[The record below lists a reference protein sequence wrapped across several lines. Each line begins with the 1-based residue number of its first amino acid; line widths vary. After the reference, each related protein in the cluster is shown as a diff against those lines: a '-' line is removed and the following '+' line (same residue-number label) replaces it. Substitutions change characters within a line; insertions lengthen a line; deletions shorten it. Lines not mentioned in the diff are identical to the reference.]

1 MGTEFISIVLVIIF
15 FLSLVALVRSVRI
28 VNQYEKGLVIRFGKY
43 QRTVGSGI
51 NILVPFVESIL
62 TVDMRERVLNV
73 DPQNVI
79 TKDNVAVVVDAVVYY
94 KVVDPVKAEF
104 EIQNFAYAATTL
116 AQTNMRNIV
125 GELAL
130 DETLISRDV
139 INNNLR
145 TVLDE
150 ATNPWGVK
158 ITRVEVQ
165 KIQPPKDIE
174 DAMSKQMKA
183 EREKRAE
190 ILTAEGYKTSQIL
203 RAEGDKESAILKS
216 EGQAQAVERVAEAAE
231 KSLTTR
237 ALELRRIEMLEKTLE
252 NNTKYIIPSSSNLIN
267 ILDLE
272 GKGVIK

>member
-1 MGTEFISIVLVIIF
+1 MEFVTVVLIIIF
-15 FLSLVALVRSVRI
+15 FLSLTALVRSVRI

-43 QRTVGSGI
+43 QKTIGSGI

-73 DPQNVI
+73 DTQNVI

-150 ATNPWGVK
+150 ATNPW
-158 ITRVEVQ
+158 
-165 KIQPPKDIE
+165 
-174 DAMSKQMKA
+174 
-183 EREKRAE
+183 
-190 ILTAEGYKTSQIL
+190 
-203 RAEGDKESAILKS
+203 
-216 EGQAQAVERVAEAAE
+216 
-231 KSLTTR
+231 
-237 ALELRRIEMLEKTLE
+237 
-252 NNTKYIIPSSSNLIN
+252 
-267 ILDLE
+267 
-272 GKGVIK
+272 

>member
-1 MGTEFISIVLVIIF
+1 MGFVSAILIIIF
-15 FLSLVALVRSVRI
+15 FLALTALIRSVRI
-28 VNQYEKGLVIRFGKY
+28 VNQYEKGLVMRFGKY

-62 TVDMRERVLNV
+62 AVDMRERVLNV

-79 TKDNVAVVVDAVVYY
+79 TKDNVAVIVDAVVYY

-130 DETLISRDV
+130 DETLISRDI

-231 KSLTTR
+231 KFLTPR
-237 ALELRRIEMLEKTLE
+237 ALELRKIEMLEKTLQ
-252 NNTKYIIPSSSNLIN
+252 NNTKYIIPSGSNLIN

-272 GKGVIK
+272 GKGIVK

>member
-1 MGTEFISIVLVIIF
+1 MGFVSAILIIIF
-15 FLSLVALVRSVRI
+15 FLALTALIRSVRI
-28 VNQYEKGLVIRFGKY
+28 VNQYEKGLVMRFGKY

-62 TVDMRERVLNV
+62 AVDMREKVLNV

-79 TKDNVAVVVDAVVYY
+79 TKDNVAVIVDAVVYY

-130 DETLISRDV
+130 DETLISRDI

-231 KSLTTR
+231 KFLTPR
-237 ALELRRIEMLEKTLE
+237 ALELRKIEMLEKTLQ
-252 NNTKYIIPSSSNLIN
+252 NNTKYIIPSGSNLIN

-272 GKGVIK
+272 GKGIVK

>member
-1 MGTEFISIVLVIIF
+1 MGFVPVILIIIF
-15 FLSLVALVRSVRI
+15 FLALTALVRSVRI
-28 VNQYEKGLVIRFGKY
+28 INQYEKGLVMRFGKY

-62 TVDMRERVLNV
+62 AVDMRERVLNV
-73 DPQNVI
+73 DPQDVI
-79 TKDNVAVVVDAVVYY
+79 TKDNVAVIVDAVVYY
-94 KVVDPVKAEF
+94 KVIDPVKAEF

-130 DETLISRDV
+130 DETLISRDI

-145 TVLDE
+145 GVLDE

-203 RAEGDKESAILKS
+203 RAQGDKESAILKS

-231 KSLTTR
+231 KFLTPR
-237 ALELRRIEMLEKTLE
+237 ALELRKIEMLEKALQ
-252 NNTKYIIPSSSNLIN
+252 NNTKYIIPSNSNLLN

-272 GKGVIK
+272 GTGIVK

>member
-1 MGTEFISIVLVIIF
+1 MEFISVVLLIIF
-15 FLSLVALVRSVRI
+15 ILYLTALVRSVRI
-28 VNQYEKGLVIRFGKY
+28 VNQYEKGLVVRFGRY

-51 NILVPFVESIL
+51 NILVPFVESII

-130 DETLISRDV
+130 DETLISRDI
-139 INNNLR
+139 INTNLR

-174 DAMSKQMKA
+174 EAMSKQMKA

-203 RAEGDKESAILKS
+203 RAEGDKEAAILKA

-237 ALELRRIEMLEKTLE
+237 ALELRKIEMLEKTLQ
-252 NNTKYIIPSSSNLIN
+252 NNTKYIVPTSSNLIN
-267 ILDLE
+267 LLDLE
-272 GKGVIK
+272 GKGVVK

>member
-1 MGTEFISIVLVIIF
+1 MEFVSVVLIIIF
-15 FLSLVALVRSVRI
+15 FLSLTALVRSVRI

-51 NILVPFVESIL
+51 NILVPFIESIV

-79 TKDNVAVVVDAVVYY
+79 TKDNVAVIVDAVVYY

-145 TVLDE
+145 AVLDE

-203 RAEGDKESAILKS
+203 RAEGDKESAILKA

-231 KSLTTR
+231 KFLTER

-252 NNTKYIIPSSSNLIN
+252 NNTKYIIPSSSNLLN

-272 GKGVIK
+272 GKKVIK

>member
-1 MGTEFISIVLVIIF
+1 MGFVSVVLIIIF
-15 FLSLVALVRSVRI
+15 FLSLTALVRSVRI

-62 TVDMRERVLNV
+62 AVDMRERVLNV

-130 DETLISRDV
+130 DETLISRDI

-174 DAMSKQMKA
+174 EAMSKQMKA

-231 KSLTTR
+231 KFLTPR
-237 ALELRRIEMLEKTLE
+237 ALELRKIEMLEKTLE
-252 NNTKYIIPSSSNLIN
+252 KNTKYIIPSGSSLIN

-272 GKGVIK
+272 GSGVVK

>member
-1 MGTEFISIVLVIIF
+1 MEFVSVVLIIIF
-15 FLSLVALVRSVRI
+15 FLALTALVRSVRI

-79 TKDNVAVVVDAVVYY
+79 TKDNVAVIVDAVVYY

-145 TVLDE
+145 AVLDE

-203 RAEGDKESAILKS
+203 RAEGDKESAILKA

-231 KSLTTR
+231 KFLTDR

-252 NNTKYIIPSSSNLIN
+252 NNTKYIIPSSSNLLN

-272 GKGVIK
+272 GKNIIK

>member
-1 MGTEFISIVLVIIF
+1 MEFISVVLIIIF
-15 FLSLVALVRSVRI
+15 FLALTALVRSVRI
-28 VNQYEKGLVIRFGKY
+28 VNQYEKGLVVRFGKY

-51 NILVPFVESIL
+51 NILVPFIESIL

-139 INNNLR
+139 INTNLR

-203 RAEGDKESAILKS
+203 RAEGDKESEILKA

-237 ALELRRIEMLEKTLE
+237 ALELRKIEMLEKTLE
-252 NNTKYIIPSSSNLIN
+252 SNTKYIIPTGSSLIN
-267 ILDLE
+267 ILDLD
-272 GKGVIK
+272 GKGVVK

>member
-1 MGTEFISIVLVIIF
+1 MEFVTVVLIIIF
-15 FLSLVALVRSVRI
+15 FLSLTALVRSVRI

-43 QRTVGSGI
+43 QKTIGSGI

-73 DPQNVI
+73 DTQNVI

-203 RAEGDKESAILKS
+203 RAEGDKESAILKA
-216 EGQAQAVERVAEAAE
+216 EGQARAVERVAEAAE
-231 KSLTTR
+231 KFLTKR
-237 ALELRRIEMLEKTLE
+237 ALELRRIEMLEKTLQ

-272 GKGVIK
+272 GNGIIK

>member
-1 MGTEFISIVLVIIF
+1 MEFISVVLIIIF
-15 FLSLVALVRSVRI
+15 FLALTALVRSVRI
-28 VNQYEKGLVIRFGKY
+28 VNQYEKGLVVRFGKY

-51 NILVPFVESIL
+51 NILVPFIESIL

-139 INNNLR
+139 INTNLR

-203 RAEGDKESAILKS
+203 RAEGDKESEILKA

-237 ALELRRIEMLEKTLE
+237 ALELRKMEMLEKTLE
-252 NNTKYIIPSSSNLIN
+252 SNTKYIIPTGSSLIN
-267 ILDLE
+267 ILDLD
-272 GKGVIK
+272 GKGVVK

>member
-1 MGTEFISIVLVIIF
+1 MEFVSVVLIIIF
-15 FLSLVALVRSVRI
+15 FLSLTALVRSVRI

-203 RAEGDKESAILKS
+203 RAEGDKESAILKA
-216 EGQAQAVERVAEAAE
+216 EGQARAVERVAEAAE
-231 KSLTTR
+231 KFLTER
-237 ALELRRIEMLEKTLE
+237 ALELRKIEMLERTLQ
-252 NNTKYIIPSSSNLIN
+252 NNTKYIIPSSSNLLN

-272 GKGVIK
+272 GKDIIK

>member
-1 MGTEFISIVLVIIF
+1 MTGFFGVVLIILF
-15 FLSLVALVRSVRI
+15 FLALTALIRSVRI
-28 VNQYEKGLVIRFGKY
+28 VNQYEKGLILRFGKY
-43 QRTVGSGI
+43 QKTVNSGI
-51 NILVPFVESIL
+51 NILVPFIESII

-79 TKDNVAVVVDAVVYY
+79 TKDNVAVIVDAVVYY

-130 DETLISRDV
+130 DETLISRDI

-145 TVLDE
+145 AVLDE

-165 KIQPPKDIE
+165 KIQPPQDIE

-190 ILTAEGYKTSQIL
+190 ILTAEG
-203 RAEGDKESAILKS
+203 
-216 EGQAQAVERVAEAAE
+216 
-231 KSLTTR
+231 
-237 ALELRRIEMLEKTLE
+237 
-252 NNTKYIIPSSSNLIN
+252 
-267 ILDLE
+267 
-272 GKGVIK
+272 

>member
-1 MGTEFISIVLVIIF
+1 MGFVSAILIIIF
-15 FLSLVALVRSVRI
+15 FLALTALVRSVRI
-28 VNQYEKGLVIRFGKY
+28 VNQYEKGLVMRFGKY

-62 TVDMRERVLNV
+62 AVDMREKVLNV

-79 TKDNVAVVVDAVVYY
+79 TKDNVAVIVDAVVYY

-130 DETLISRDV
+130 DETLISRDI

-231 KSLTTR
+231 KFLTPR
-237 ALELRRIEMLEKTLE
+237 ALELRKIEMLEKTLQ
-252 NNTKYIIPSSSNLIN
+252 NNTKYIIPSGSNLIN

-272 GKGVIK
+272 GKGIVK

>member
-1 MGTEFISIVLVIIF
+1 MEFVTVVLIIIF
-15 FLSLVALVRSVRI
+15 FLSLTALVRSVRI

-43 QRTVGSGI
+43 QKTIGSGI

-203 RAEGDKESAILKS
+203 RAEGDKESAILKA
-216 EGQAQAVERVAEAAE
+216 EGQARAVERVAEAAE
-231 KSLTTR
+231 KFLTKR
-237 ALELRRIEMLEKTLE
+237 ALELRRIEMLEKTLQ

-272 GKGVIK
+272 GNGIIK